1 MFPVTILSKRGSAS
15 LILIMPQK
23 EIKKST
29 LLDRKRVEYA
39 RQKDLQ
45 SSTPSY
51 RSWVKRL
58 YKTGSS
64 PDSAS
69 SLLQPSRSPQISDF
83 VGFTLHY
90 SGGTVPVF
98 HRSSL
103 LSPTGHLFSYEV
115 IQVPKSPLKNLFA
128 RTQRDI
134 YKDIPFPSLVGHNGD
149 PR

>member
-1 MFPVTILSKRGSAS
+1 MHIKGLAVKHTFLSLVG
-15 LILIMPQK
+15 Q
-23 EIKKST
+23 
-29 LLDRKRVEYA
+29 
-39 RQKDLQ
+39 
-45 SSTPSY
+45 
-51 RSWVKRL
+51 RL

-103 LSPTGHLFSYEV
+103 LSPTGHLFSYEA
-115 IQVPKSPLKNLFA
+115 IKYRNP
-128 RTQRDI
+128 
-134 YKDIPFPSLVGHNGD
+134 H
-149 PR
+149 